1 MTLPMMSVRVFG
13 EVKSVLNSLQAAS
26 KKFVNDQKNQ
36 YKANQVLQSFE
47 EQNER
52 EEQKD
57 QSKAIW

>member
-1 MTLPMMSVRVFG
+1 MMSVRVFG

>member
-1 MTLPMMSVRVFG
+1 MSVRVFG